1 MLKLMKTAAD
11 GSEAMLSIRG
21 EGDIVGELSAI
32 DARPRLVSAVTITE
46 VRVATIGRDRL
57 VGALEER
64 SELSFA
70 LLASLAGQLRSAALH
85 TLALASGDAIALTAR
100 RLVHLATDH
109 AFESTRWERAGRL
122 VLDMPISQ
130 QELATWA
137 GVSHRSAVSSL
148 GHLRDEKIISTSRLH
163 VEILSLAR
171 LRLRAGSC
179 VGVESL

>member
-1 MLKLMKTAAD
+1 MV
-11 GSEAMLSIRG
+11 SIRG

-32 DARPRLVSAVTITE
+32 DARPRLVSAVTVTE

-57 VGALEER
+57 IGALEER
-64 SELSFA
+64 SDLSFA
-70 LLASLAGQLRSAALH
+70 LLASLAGQLRSVTLH

-109 AFESTRWERAGRL
+109 AFAAARWEREGKL
-122 VLDMPISQ
+122 ILDMPISQ

-148 GHLRDEKIISTSRLH
+148 GHLRDEGIISTSRLH
-163 VEILSLAR
+163 LEILSLAR

-179 VGVESL
+179 VRVDPL